1 MTGKKGFMFTEAT
14 KNFGVWKEHK
24 KNTKISFVLLNSQF
38 LFALSFAAFVVFL
51 AFIIIVKVRQEFFLV
66 ESAPVYLFKNKEINS
81 NFLLQERPSAIS
93 IFIKKAS
100 KNNLQIYFDKG
111 ESFLIP
117 KETEEF
123 LDYLLKRKKDLIY
136 IAMIM
141 RMNSDKNSR
150 VKILTE
156 RTVTFEEVQLIT
168 KIFSQYGFDS
178 FDVGIER

>member
-1 MTGKKGFMFTEAT
+1 M
-14 KNFGVWKEHK
+14 
-24 KNTKISFVLLNSQF
+24 
-38 LFALSFAAFVVFL
+38 
-51 AFIIIVKVRQEFFLV
+51 RQEFFLV